1 MYTNRY
7 HHRKGEW
14 VWAQAFAWAGGAHAR
29 IGAMANLRTWM
40 EKAIR
45 SAIQRHHRGWN
56 PYPHVR
62 VVETSGGHRVHWSD
76 ANNLLSKKNQVV
88 VESTG
93 MPSKRDF
100 RINSVVGTRMWT
112 SDDGRMM
119 ERDEHLAAVYPLAL
133 GAKSAHV
140 AAMSTD
146 DCRTVMEHLVLAWK
160 NHPVASQLMTLVQ
173 AQHFSPSVALRT
185 SLDALACVPQEM
197 IERGESCIVPFARI
211 AVGHAMQSQTNTW
224 SSTFGHVAGKWTDM
238 KIVAWGEGD
247 DWRMCIIPAGN
258 PIVYSDYAWSMTGK
272 GVHFLDKLSPGSPHA
287 LWEGRGSY
295 ERYQK
300 LHRFHEVEERE
311 HFQAFTTF
319 LSNPIVKSEPDETWT
334 KPIAQAVASG
344 LHKKSGADVSPE
356 YYSLMRAFEECAF
369 DFLRKHASTPE
380 GQAVVAAMH
389 VARTLEE
396 SPRNVVQWF
405 PHLERW
411 GLAISGVPALDMHDF
426 SFEASV

>member
-1 MYTNRY
+1 
-7 HHRKGEW
+7 
-14 VWAQAFAWAGGAHAR
+14 
-29 IGAMANLRTWM
+29 MANLRTWM

-62 VVETSGGHRVHWSD
+62 VVETGAGHRVYWND
-76 ANNLLSKKNQVV
+76 ANNLLSRKHQVV

-100 RINSVVGTRMWT
+100 RIDSVVGTRAWT

-133 GAKSAHV
+133 GAKHAHL

-146 DCRTVMEHLVLAWK
+146 DCRTTMEHLGRSWAG
-160 NHPVASQLMTLVQ
+160 HPVAHRLLTLVQ
-173 AQHFSPSVALRT
+173 AQSFSPDVALRT
-185 SLDALACVPQEM
+185 ALDALACVPQEM
-197 IERGESCIVPFARI
+197 IAGEEPCVAPFARI
-211 AVGHAMQSQTNTW
+211 LVGHAMQSPTNTW
-224 SSTFGHVAGKWTDM
+224 SSTFGHIAGKWTNM
-238 KIVAWGEGD
+238 NIVAWGEGD
-247 DWRMCIIPAGN
+247 DWRMCIIPEGN
-258 PIVYSDYAWSMTGK
+258 PMVYSDYAWSMGDK
-272 GVHFLDKLSPGSPHA
+272 GVQFLDKLSPGSPIA
-287 LWEGRGSY
+287 LRAGRGSY

-300 LHRFHEVEERE
+300 VHRHHGVEERA
-311 HFQAFTTF
+311 HLQAFET
-319 LSNPIVKSEPDETWT
+319 LLASPRAKNEPDGTWT

-344 LHKKSGADVSPE
+344 LHQKSGADISPE

-389 VARTLEE
+389 VARSLEE

-405 PHLERW
+405 SHLERW